1 MTQMTVAERQRNK
14 RILADEAVKLAMQN
28 RWQEAEEKNR
38 DILHATPDDVE
49 ARNRLGKALSEL
61 GRYREAYDEYSV
73 SLQRDPANVI
83 AQKQVRRLQLLAEQG
98 QSDVP
103 SEARRKLDPKLL
115 VEETGKTG
123 IFPLPNKASQGILVR
138 LAAGD
143 ELFLQV
149 DGATI
154 HIVDDR
160 GDVLGELPSKD
171 GSRLVKLMSGGNRYV
186 AGVMS
191 VGDRELRILVRELYQ
206 DATLVGKVSFPTRST
221 GQSSVHAHLRAGL
234 ERRDIDEDD
243 MPIDDD
249 DAGEGEEEV
258 EEAPNELDD
267 MDGDGGSRDN

>member
-83 AQKQVRRLQLLAEQG
+83 AQKQVKRLQLLAEQG